1 MEDDRLVMVGTA
13 HVSRESIKEVEEVI
27 EREKPDIVAVEL
39 CEKRYRALVE
49 KTPPEISIKDVIKSG
64 EVYLLLFQWILAYFQ
79 RKVGK
84 TLGVRPGEEMLRA
97 IEKARE
103 TGADVALIDR
113 DITITFR
120 RFWARMSLM
129 EKLRMTFALI
139 RSIGGGGEEI
149 DVEEMKKEDVVE
161 RLIEELRKFSPSAAT
176 VLVDER
182 DAFIAGNLLNLLSTG
197 KKIVAVVGAGHQEGI
212 KRYLDNPE
220 EIPSMGELL
229 HTPGKRFS
237 IFRFLAYG
245 LILAVLLIF
254 MAILFS
260 FNTQMIITA
269 IFYWFII
276 NGILAGLG
284 ALIAR
289 AHPLS
294 IAVAFLTAW
303 LTSLVPFIG
312 AGWVAGIVEL
322 WKREPTSEDLGR
334 MVHVSSF
341 RELLDNRVF
350 RVILVAAL
358 TNLGSMIGTFLGA
371 YVILRLYGFDIVEGI
386 KMGLGGII

>member
-1 MEDDRLVMVGTA
+1 MEDDLLVMVGTA
-13 HVSRESIKEVEEVI
+13 HVSRDSIKEVEEVI
-27 EREKPDIVAVEL
+27 ERERPDIVAVEL

-64 EVYLLLFQWILAYFQ
+64 EVYLLLFQWVLAYFQ

-84 TLGVRPGEEMLRA
+84 TLGVTPGEEMLTA
-97 IEKARE
+97 IEKAKE
-103 TGADVALIDR
+103 IGADVVLIDR
-113 DITITFR
+113 DITITFK
-120 RFWARMSLM
+120 RFWAKMSFF
-129 EKLRMTFALI
+129 EKLKMTFALI

-161 RLIEELRKFSPSAAT
+161 RLIEEFRKFSPSAAT

-212 KRYLDNPE
+212 KKFLRNPDK
-220 EIPSMGELL
+220 IPPL
-229 HTPGKRFS
+229 HQLIYTPKKSFS
-237 IFRFLAYG
+237 ILRFLGYG
-245 LILAVLLIF
+245 MIVAILLIF
-254 MAILFS
+254 LAILMS
-260 FNTQMIITA
+260 FNTQMILMA

-322 WKREPTSEDLGR
+322 WKREPTSEDLGK
-334 MVHVSSF
+334 MVQVSSL

-358 TNLGSMIGTFLGA
+358 TNLGSMVGTFLGA
-371 YVILRLYGFDIVEGI
+371 YVILRLYGFDIVESI

>member
-1 MEDDRLVMVGTA
+1 MDNDSLIIVGTA

-39 CEKRYRALVE
+39 CGKRYKALVE
-49 KTPPEISIKDVIKSG
+49 KTPTEISIRDVIKSG
-64 EVYLLLFQWILAYFQ
+64 EMYLLLFQWILAYFQ

-84 TLGVRPGEEMLRA
+84 ALGVKPGEEMLKA

-103 TGADVALIDR
+103 VGASVALIDR
-113 DITITFR
+113 DITVTFR
-120 RFWARMSLM
+120 RFWAKMSFI
-129 EKLRMTFALI
+129 EKLRMTFALL

-149 DVEEMKKEDVVE
+149 DVEEMKKEDMVE
-161 RLIEELRKFSPSAAT
+161 TLIAELRKFSPSAGE

-212 KRYLDNPE
+212 RRYLENPE
-220 EIPSMGELL
+220 KIPPIHELL
-229 HTPGKRFS
+229 STPKKPINILKLVG
-237 IFRFLAYG
+237 YG
-245 LILAVLLIF
+245 FIAMIILIF
-254 MAILFS
+254 IAILFS
-260 FNTQMIITA
+260 LNTQMILSA

-276 NGILAGLG
+276 NGVLAAAG
-284 ALIAR
+284 AAVAR

-294 IAVAFLTAW
+294 ITVAFLTAW

-322 WKREPTSEDLGR
+322 WKREPTSEDLSK
-334 MVHVSSF
+334 MVHVSTVK
-341 RELLDNRVF
+341 ELLENRVF
-350 RVILVAAL
+350 RVVLVAAL

-371 YVILRLYGFDIVEGI
+371 YVILKMYGFDIVESI
-386 KMGLGGII
+386 RITMAGLI